1 MKVNFD
7 KKEKNKVYFNVD
19 VDWKEFEPKIDE
31 AYKKMRSKFNIP
43 GFRKGKVPKMIIEQN
58 YGVQVFYDEAI
69 NIMLQDI
76 YPKAL
81 EELDLKVV
89 DQPDVDVKDFKE
101 NEKINFTFEV
111 EVVPEF
117 ELPNFEEMEVEDVK
131 EEFDKEVV
139 TNEIERLRN
148 ENARYTIVEDRKTK
162 KGDIVKL
169 DFKGYVNN
177 EAFQGGEAKDYEL
190 EIGSNS
196 FIPGFEDQ
204 LIDRAI
210 GEEFD
215 VNVKFPEEYHAE
227 DLKGKDAKFICK
239 INEIKVK
246 ELPELDDNF
255 ASDVSEFDTLKEFK
269 ADLRKK
275 LKAQF
280 NEMVDTQRENK
291 VLDKVIEETKFDV
304 PNRMIED
311 EVENELRNFQYRLQA
326 QGLNYDDYKKYT
338 GKTDDEIKETFKEPA
353 EKRVKLGLI
362 LEKYAKDNKI
372 KATKRDY
379 DKELDKLAE
388 MYKAEDKEEF
398 KKSMSEGSLE
408 FLDRGILN
416 SKSIDDIKKKSKIYL
431 MR

>member
-58 YGVQVFYDEAI
+58 YGVQVFYDEAV

-117 ELPNFEEMEVEDVK
+117 ELPNFEEMEVEDIK

-338 GKTDDEIKETFKEPA
+338 GKTDDEIKDTFKEPA

-416 SKSIDDIKKKSKIYL
+416 SKSIDDIKKKVKYI
-431 MR
+431 

>member
-7 KKEKNKVYFNVD
+7 KREKNKVYFNVD
-19 VDWKEFEPKIDE
+19 VDWKDFEPKIDE
-31 AYKKMRSKFNIP
+31 AYKKIRSKFNIP

-69 NIMLQDI
+69 NIMLQEI

-101 NEKINFTFEV
+101 NENINFTFEV

-117 ELPNFEEMEVEDVK
+117 ELPNFEEIEVEDIK

-139 TNEIERLRN
+139 TNEIERFRN
-148 ENARYTIVEDRKTK
+148 ENARYTIIEDRKTK

-169 DFKGYVNN
+169 DFKGYVDN
-177 EAFQGGEAKDYEL
+177 EAFQGGEAIDYEL

-204 LIDRAI
+204 LVDRAI

-227 DLKGKDAKFICK
+227 DLKGKDAKFICT

-280 NEMVDTQRENK
+280 NEMIDAQRENK

-326 QGLNYDDYKKYT
+326 QGLNYEDYKKYT
-338 GKTDDEIKETFKEPA
+338 GNTDEEIKETFKEPA

-362 LEKYAKDNKI
+362 LEKYAQENKL

-398 KKSMSEGSLE
+398 KKTMSEGSLE

-416 SKSIDDIKKKSKIYL
+416 SKAIDDIKKKVKYI
-431 MR
+431 

>member
-19 VDWKEFEPKIDE
+19 VDWKDFEPKIDE
-31 AYKKMRSKFNIP
+31 AYKKIRSKFSIP

-69 NIMLQDI
+69 NIMFQEI

-101 NEKINFTFEV
+101 NENINFTFEV

-117 ELPNFEEMEVEDVK
+117 ELPNFEEIEVEDVK

-148 ENARYTIVEDRKTK
+148 ENARYTIIEDRKTK

-169 DFKGYVNN
+169 DFKGYVDN

-204 LIDRAI
+204 LVDRAI

-227 DLKGKDAKFICK
+227 DLKGKDAKFICT

-280 NEMVDTQRENK
+280 NEMIDAQRENK

-326 QGLNYDDYKKYT
+326 QGLNYEDYKKYT
-338 GKTDDEIKETFKEPA
+338 GNTDEEIKETFKEPA

-362 LEKYAKDNKI
+362 LEKYAKENKL

-398 KKSMSEGSLE
+398 KKTMSEGSLE

-416 SKSIDDIKKKSKIYL
+416 SKAIDDIKKKVKYI
-431 MR
+431 

>member
-7 KKEKNKVYFNVD
+7 KREKNKVYFNVD
-19 VDWKEFEPKIDE
+19 VDWKDFEPKIDE
-31 AYKKMRSKFNIP
+31 AYKKIRSKFNIP

-69 NIMLQDI
+69 NIMLQEI

-101 NEKINFTFEV
+101 NENINFTFEV

-117 ELPNFEEMEVEDVK
+117 ELPNFEEIEVEDIK

-148 ENARYTIVEDRKTK
+148 ENARYTIIEDRKTK

-169 DFKGYVNN
+169 DFKGYVDNK
-177 EAFQGGEAKDYEL
+177 AFQGGEAKDYEL

-204 LIDRAI
+204 LVDRAI

-280 NEMVDTQRENK
+280 NEMIDAQRENK

-326 QGLNYDDYKKYT
+326 QGLNYEDYKKYT
-338 GKTDDEIKETFKEPA
+338 GNTDEEIKKTFKEPA

-362 LEKYAKDNKI
+362 LEKYAQENKL

-398 KKSMSEGSLE
+398 KKTMSEGSLE

-416 SKSIDDIKKKSKIYL
+416 SKAIDDIKKKVKYI
-431 MR
+431 

>member
-7 KKEKNKVYFNVD
+7 KRDKNKVYFNVD
-19 VDWKEFEPKIDE
+19 VDWKDFEPKIDE
-31 AYKKMRSKFNIP
+31 AYKKIRSKFNIP

-69 NIMLQDI
+69 NILLQEI

-101 NEKINFTFEV
+101 NENINFTFEV

-117 ELPNFEEMEVEDVK
+117 ELPNFEEIEVEDVK

-148 ENARYTIVEDRKTK
+148 ENARYTIIEDRKTK

-169 DFKGYVNN
+169 DFKGYVDN

-196 FIPGFEDQ
+196 FIPGFENQ
-204 LIDRAI
+204 LVDRAI

-227 DLKGKDAKFICK
+227 DLKGKDAKFICT

-280 NEMVDTQRENK
+280 NEMIDAQRENK

-326 QGLNYDDYKKYT
+326 QGLNYEDYKKYT
-338 GKTDDEIKETFKEPA
+338 GNTDEEIKETFKEPA

-362 LEKYAKDNKI
+362 LEKYAQENKL

-398 KKSMSEGSLE
+398 KKTMSEGSLE

-416 SKSIDDIKKKSKIYL
+416 SKAIDDIKKKVKYI
-431 MR
+431 

>member
-31 AYKKMRSKFNIP
+31 AYKKMRSKFNIS

-246 ELPELDDNF
+246 ELPELDDDF
-255 ASDVSEFDTLKEFK
+255 ASDISEFDTLKEFK

-338 GKTDDEIKETFKEPA
+338 GKTDDEIKDTFKEPA

-416 SKSIDDIKKKSKIYL
+416 SKSIDDIKKKVKYI
-431 MR
+431 

>member
-31 AYKKMRSKFNIP
+31 AYKKIRSKFNIP

-69 NIMLQDI
+69 NICLQEI

-416 SKSIDDIKKKSKIYL
+416 SKSIDDIKKKVKYI
-431 MR
+431 

>member
-81 EELDLKVV
+81 KELDLKVV

-338 GKTDDEIKETFKEPA
+338 GKTDDEIKDTFKEPA

-416 SKSIDDIKKKSKIYL
+416 SKSIDDIKKKVKYI
-431 MR
+431 

>member
-7 KKEKNKVYFNVD
+7 KREKNKVYFNVD
-19 VDWKEFEPKIDE
+19 VDWKDFEPKIDE
-31 AYKKMRSKFNIP
+31 AYKKIRSKFNIP

-69 NIMLQDI
+69 NIMLQEI

-101 NEKINFTFEV
+101 NENINFTFEV

-117 ELPNFEEMEVEDVK
+117 ELPNFEEIEVEDIK
-131 EEFDKEVV
+131 DEFDKEVV

-148 ENARYTIVEDRKTK
+148 ENARYTIIEDRKTK

-169 DFKGYVNN
+169 DFKGYVDN

-204 LIDRAI
+204 LVDRAI

-227 DLKGKDAKFICK
+227 DLKGKDAKFICT

-280 NEMVDTQRENK
+280 NEMIDAQRENK
-291 VLDKVIEETKFDV
+291 VLDKVIEETKFEV

-326 QGLNYDDYKKYT
+326 QGLNYEDYKKYT
-338 GKTDDEIKETFKEPA
+338 GNTDEEIKKTFKEPA

-362 LEKYAKDNKI
+362 LEKYAQENKL

-398 KKSMSEGSLE
+398 KKTMSEGSLG

-416 SKSIDDIKKKSKIYL
+416 SKAIDDIKKKVKYI
-431 MR
+431 

>member
-7 KKEKNKVYFNVD
+7 KREKNKVYFNVD
-19 VDWKEFEPKIDE
+19 VDWKDFEPKIDE
-31 AYKKMRSKFNIP
+31 AYKKIRSKFNIP

-69 NIMLQDI
+69 NIMLQEI

-101 NEKINFTFEV
+101 NENINFTFEV

-117 ELPNFEEMEVEDVK
+117 ELPNFEEIEVEDIK

-148 ENARYTIVEDRKTK
+148 ENARYTIIEDRKTK

-169 DFKGYVNN
+169 DFKGYVDN

-204 LIDRAI
+204 LVDRAI

-227 DLKGKDAKFICK
+227 DLKGKDAKFICT

-280 NEMVDTQRENK
+280 NEMIDAQRENN

-326 QGLNYDDYKKYT
+326 QGLNYEDYKKYT
-338 GKTDDEIKETFKEPA
+338 GNTDEEIKETFKEPA

-362 LEKYAKDNKI
+362 LEKYAKENKL

-416 SKSIDDIKKKSKIYL
+416 SKAIDDIKKKVKYI
-431 MR
+431 

>member
-58 YGVQVFYDEAI
+58 YGIQVFYDEAI

-416 SKSIDDIKKKSKIYL
+416 SKSIDDIKKKVKYI
-431 MR
+431 

>member
-31 AYKKMRSKFNIP
+31 AYKKIRSKFNIP

-69 NIMLQDI
+69 NIMLQEI

-101 NEKINFTFEV
+101 NESINFTFEV

-117 ELPNFEEMEVEDVK
+117 ELPNFEEIEVEDVK

-148 ENARYTIVEDRKTK
+148 ENARYTIIEDRKTK

-169 DFKGYVNN
+169 DFKGYVDN

-204 LIDRAI
+204 LVDRAI

-215 VNVKFPEEYHAE
+215 VNVKFPEEYHSE

-280 NEMVDTQRENK
+280 NEMVDAQRENK
-291 VLDKVIEETKFDV
+291 VLDKVLEETKFDV

-362 LEKYAKDNKI
+362 LEKYAKENKI

-398 KKSMSEGSLE
+398 KKTMSEGSLE

-416 SKSIDDIKKKSKIYL
+416 SKSIDDIKKKVKYI
-431 MR
+431 

>member
-1 MKVNFD
+1 MKVNYD
-7 KKEKNKVYFNVD
+7 KREKNKVYFNVD
-19 VDWKEFEPKIDE
+19 VDWKDFEPKIDE
-31 AYKKMRSKFNIP
+31 AYKKIRSKFNIP

-69 NIMLQDI
+69 NIMLQEI

-101 NEKINFTFEV
+101 NENINFTFEV

-117 ELPNFEEMEVEDVK
+117 ELPNFEEIEVEDVK

-148 ENARYTIVEDRKTK
+148 ENARYTIIEDRKTK

-169 DFKGYVNN
+169 DFKGYVDN

-204 LIDRAI
+204 LVDRAI

-227 DLKGKDAKFICK
+227 DIKGKDAKFICT

-280 NEMVDTQRENK
+280 NEMIDAQRENK

-326 QGLNYDDYKKYT
+326 QGLNYEDYKKYT
-338 GKTDDEIKETFKEPA
+338 GNTDEEIKKTFKEPA

-362 LEKYAKDNKI
+362 LEKYAQENKL

-388 MYKAEDKEEF
+388 MYKAEDKEQF
-398 KKSMSEGSLE
+398 KKTMSEGSLE

-416 SKSIDDIKKKSKIYL
+416 SKAIDDIKKKVKYI
-431 MR
+431 

>member
-7 KKEKNKVYFNVD
+7 KREKNKVYFNVD
-19 VDWKEFEPKIDE
+19 VDWKDFEPKIDE
-31 AYKKMRSKFNIP
+31 AYKKIRSKFNIP

-58 YGVQVFYDEAI
+58 YGIQVFYDEAI
-69 NIMLQDI
+69 NIMLQEI

-89 DQPDVDVKDFKE
+89 DQPDVDVKNFKE
-101 NEKINFTFEV
+101 NENINFTFEV

-117 ELPNFEEMEVEDVK
+117 ELPNFEEIEVEDVK

-148 ENARYTIVEDRKTK
+148 ENARYTIIEDRKTK

-169 DFKGYVNN
+169 DFKGYVDN

-204 LIDRAI
+204 LVDRAI

-227 DLKGKDAKFICK
+227 DLKGKDAKFICT

-280 NEMVDTQRENK
+280 NEMIDAQRENN

-326 QGLNYDDYKKYT
+326 QGLNYEDYKKYT
-338 GKTDDEIKETFKEPA
+338 GNTDEEIKETFKEPA

-362 LEKYAKDNKI
+362 LEKYAKENKL

-398 KKSMSEGSLE
+398 KKSMSGGSLE

-416 SKSIDDIKKKSKIYL
+416 SKAIDDIKKKVKYI
-431 MR
+431 

>member
-7 KKEKNKVYFNVD
+7 KREKNKVYFNVD
-19 VDWKEFEPKIDE
+19 VDWKDFEPKIDE
-31 AYKKMRSKFNIP
+31 AYKKIRSKFNIP

-69 NIMLQDI
+69 NIMLQEI

-101 NEKINFTFEV
+101 NENINFTFEV

-117 ELPNFEEMEVEDVK
+117 ELPNFEEIEVEDIK
-131 EEFDKEVV
+131 DEFDKEVV

-148 ENARYTIVEDRKTK
+148 ENARYTIIEDRKTK

-169 DFKGYVNN
+169 DFKGYVDN

-204 LIDRAI
+204 LVDRAI

-227 DLKGKDAKFICK
+227 DLKGKDAKFICT

-280 NEMVDTQRENK
+280 NEMIDAQRENK

-326 QGLNYDDYKKYT
+326 QGLNYEDYKKYT
-338 GKTDDEIKETFKEPA
+338 GNTDEEIKETFKEPA

-362 LEKYAKDNKI
+362 LEKYAKENKL

-398 KKSMSEGSLE
+398 KKTMSEGSLE

-416 SKSIDDIKKKSKIYL
+416 SKAIDDIKKKVKYI
-431 MR
+431 

>member
-7 KKEKNKVYFNVD
+7 KREKNKVYFNVD
-19 VDWKEFEPKIDE
+19 VDWKDFEPKIDE
-31 AYKKMRSKFNIP
+31 AYKKIRSKFNIP

-69 NIMLQDI
+69 NIMLQEI

-101 NEKINFTFEV
+101 NENINFTFEV

-117 ELPNFEEMEVEDVK
+117 ELPNFEEIEVEDVK

-148 ENARYTIVEDRKTK
+148 ENARYTIIEDRKTK

-169 DFKGYVNN
+169 DFKGYVDN

-204 LIDRAI
+204 LVDRAI

-227 DLKGKDAKFICK
+227 DLKGKDAKFICT

-280 NEMVDTQRENK
+280 NEMIDAQRENK

-326 QGLNYDDYKKYT
+326 QGLNYEDYKKYT
-338 GKTDDEIKETFKEPA
+338 GNTDEQIKETFKEPA

-362 LEKYAKDNKI
+362 LEKYAQENKL

-416 SKSIDDIKKKSKIYL
+416 SKAIDDIKKKVKYI
-431 MR
+431 

>member
-19 VDWKEFEPKIDE
+19 VDWKDFEPKIDE
-31 AYKKMRSKFNIP
+31 AYKKIRSKFSIP

-69 NIMLQDI
+69 NIMLQEI

-101 NEKINFTFEV
+101 NENINFTFEV

-117 ELPNFEEMEVEDVK
+117 ELPNFEEIEVEDIK
-131 EEFDKEVV
+131 DEFDKEVV

-148 ENARYTIVEDRKTK
+148 ENARYTIIEDRKTK
-162 KGDIVKL
+162 KGDIVKI
-169 DFKGYVNN
+169 DFKGYVDN

-190 EIGSNS
+190 EIGFNS

-204 LIDRAI
+204 LVDRAI
-210 GEEFD
+210 GQEFD

-227 DLKGKDAKFICK
+227 DLKGKDAKFICT

-280 NEMVDTQRENK
+280 NEMIDAQRENK

-326 QGLNYDDYKKYT
+326 QGLNYEDYKKYT
-338 GKTDDEIKETFKEPA
+338 GNTDEEIKETFKEPA

-362 LEKYAKDNKI
+362 LEKYAQENKL

-398 KKSMSEGSLE
+398 KKTMSEGSLE

-416 SKSIDDIKKKSKIYL
+416 SKAIDDIKKKVKYI
-431 MR
+431 

>member
-362 LEKYAKDNKI
+362 LEKYAKDNKL

-416 SKSIDDIKKKSKIYL
+416 SKSIDDIKKKVKYI
-431 MR
+431 

>member
-338 GKTDDEIKETFKEPA
+338 GKTDDEIKDTFKEPA

-372 KATKRDY
+372 KATKKDY

-416 SKSIDDIKKKSKIYL
+416 SKSIDDIKKKVKYI
-431 MR
+431 

>member
-7 KKEKNKVYFNVD
+7 KREKNKVYFNVD
-19 VDWKEFEPKIDE
+19 VDWKDFEPKIDE
-31 AYKKMRSKFNIP
+31 AYKKIRSKFNIP

-69 NIMLQDI
+69 NIMLQEI

-101 NEKINFTFEV
+101 NENINFTFEV

-117 ELPNFEEMEVEDVK
+117 ELPNFEEIEVEDVK

-148 ENARYTIVEDRKTK
+148 ENARYTIIEDRKTK

-169 DFKGYVNN
+169 DFKGYVDN

-204 LIDRAI
+204 LVDRAI

-227 DLKGKDAKFICK
+227 DLKGKDAKFICT

-280 NEMVDTQRENK
+280 NEMIDAQRENK
-291 VLDKVIEETKFDV
+291 VLDKVIEEIKFDV

-326 QGLNYDDYKKYT
+326 QGLNYEDYKKYT
-338 GKTDDEIKETFKEPA
+338 GNTDEEIKKTFKEPA

-362 LEKYAKDNKI
+362 LEKYAQENKL

-416 SKSIDDIKKKSKIYL
+416 SKAIDDIKKKVKYI
-431 MR
+431 

>member
-162 KGDIVKL
+162 KSDIVKL

-338 GKTDDEIKETFKEPA
+338 GKTDDEIKDTFKEPA

-416 SKSIDDIKKKSKIYL
+416 SKSIDDIKKKVKYI
-431 MR
+431 

>member
-7 KKEKNKVYFNVD
+7 KREKNKVYFNVD
-19 VDWKEFEPKIDE
+19 VDWKDFEPKIDE
-31 AYKKMRSKFNIP
+31 AYKKIRSKFNIP

-69 NIMLQDI
+69 NIMLQEI

-101 NEKINFTFEV
+101 NENINFTFEV

-117 ELPNFEEMEVEDVK
+117 ELPNFEEIEVEDIK

-148 ENARYTIVEDRKTK
+148 ENARYTIIEDRKTK

-169 DFKGYVNN
+169 DFKGYVDN
-177 EAFQGGEAKDYEL
+177 EAFQGGEAIDYEL

-204 LIDRAI
+204 LVDRAI

-227 DLKGKDAKFICK
+227 DLKGKDTKFICT

-280 NEMVDTQRENK
+280 NEMIDAQRENK

-326 QGLNYDDYKKYT
+326 QGLNYEDYKKYT
-338 GKTDDEIKETFKEPA
+338 GNTDEEIKETFKEPA

-362 LEKYAKDNKI
+362 LEKYAQENKL

-416 SKSIDDIKKKSKIYL
+416 SKAIDDIKKKVKYI
-431 MR
+431 

>member
-19 VDWKEFEPKIDE
+19 VDWKDFEPKIDE
-31 AYKKMRSKFNIP
+31 AYKKIRSKFSIP

-69 NIMLQDI
+69 NIMLQEI

-101 NEKINFTFEV
+101 NENINFTFEV

-117 ELPNFEEMEVEDVK
+117 ELPNFEEIEVEDIK

-148 ENARYTIVEDRKTK
+148 ENARYTIIEDRKTK

-169 DFKGYVNN
+169 DFKGYVDN

-204 LIDRAI
+204 LVDRAI

-227 DLKGKDAKFICK
+227 DLQGKDAKFICK

-280 NEMVDTQRENK
+280 NEMIDVQRENK

-311 EVENELRNFQYRLQA
+311 EVESELRNFQYRLQA
-326 QGLNYDDYKKYT
+326 QGLNYEDYKKYT
-338 GKTDDEIKETFKEPA
+338 GNTDEEIKKTFKEPA

-362 LEKYAKDNKI
+362 LEKYAQENKL

-398 KKSMSEGSLE
+398 KKTMSEGSLE

-416 SKSIDDIKKKSKIYL
+416 SKAIDDIKKKVKYI
-431 MR
+431 

>member
-7 KKEKNKVYFNVD
+7 KREKNKVYFNVD
-19 VDWKEFEPKIDE
+19 VDWKDFEPKIDE
-31 AYKKMRSKFNIP
+31 AYKKIRSKFNIP

-101 NEKINFTFEV
+101 NENINFTFEV

-117 ELPNFEEMEVEDVK
+117 ELPNFEEIEVEDVK

-148 ENARYTIVEDRKTK
+148 ENARYTIIEDRKTK

-169 DFKGYVNN
+169 DFKGYVDN

-204 LIDRAI
+204 LVDRAI

-227 DLKGKDAKFICK
+227 DLKGKDAKFICT

-280 NEMVDTQRENK
+280 NEMIDAQRENK

-326 QGLNYDDYKKYT
+326 QGLNYEDYKKYT
-338 GKTDDEIKETFKEPA
+338 GNTDEEIKKTFKEPA

-362 LEKYAKDNKI
+362 LEKYAQENKL

-398 KKSMSEGSLE
+398 KKTMSEGSLE

-416 SKSIDDIKKKSKIYL
+416 SKAIDDIKKKVKYI
-431 MR
+431 

>member
-19 VDWKEFEPKIDE
+19 VDWKDFEPKIDE
-31 AYKKMRSKFNIP
+31 AYKKIRSKFSIP

-69 NIMLQDI
+69 NIMLQEI

-101 NEKINFTFEV
+101 NENINFTFEV

-117 ELPNFEEMEVEDVK
+117 ELPNFEEIEVEDIK
-131 EEFDKEVV
+131 DEFDKEVV

-148 ENARYTIVEDRKTK
+148 ENARYTIIEDRKTK
-162 KGDIVKL
+162 KGDIVKI
-169 DFKGYVNN
+169 DFKGYVDN

-190 EIGSNS
+190 EIGFNS
-196 FIPGFEDQ
+196 FILGFEDQ
-204 LIDRAI
+204 LVDRAI
-210 GEEFD
+210 GQEFD

-227 DLKGKDAKFICK
+227 DLKGKDAKFICT

-280 NEMVDTQRENK
+280 NEMIDAQRENK

-326 QGLNYDDYKKYT
+326 QGLNYEDYKKYT
-338 GKTDDEIKETFKEPA
+338 GNTDEEIKETFKEPA

-362 LEKYAKDNKI
+362 LEKYAQENKL

-398 KKSMSEGSLE
+398 KKTMSEGSLE

-416 SKSIDDIKKKSKIYL
+416 SKAIDDIKKKVKYI
-431 MR
+431 

>member
-7 KKEKNKVYFNVD
+7 KREKNKVYFNVD
-19 VDWKEFEPKIDE
+19 VDWKDFEPKIDE
-31 AYKKMRSKFNIP
+31 AYKKIRSKFNIP

-69 NIMLQDI
+69 NIMLQEI

-101 NEKINFTFEV
+101 NENINFTFEV

-117 ELPNFEEMEVEDVK
+117 ELPNFEEIEVEDVK

-148 ENARYTIVEDRKTK
+148 ENARYTIIEDRKTK

-169 DFKGYVNN
+169 DFKGYVDN

-204 LIDRAI
+204 LVDRAI

-227 DLKGKDAKFICK
+227 DLKGKDAKFICT

-280 NEMVDTQRENK
+280 NEMIDAQRENK

-326 QGLNYDDYKKYT
+326 QGLNYEDYKKYT
-338 GKTDDEIKETFKEPA
+338 GNTDEQIKETFKEPA

-362 LEKYAKDNKI
+362 LEKYAQENKL

-398 KKSMSEGSLE
+398 KKTMSEGSLE

-416 SKSIDDIKKKSKIYL
+416 SKAIDYIKKKVKYI
-431 MR
+431 

>member
-31 AYKKMRSKFNIP
+31 AYKKIRSKFNVP
-43 GFRKGKVPKMIIEQN
+43 GFRKGKVPKMIIEKN

-69 NIMLQDI
+69 NICLQEI

-117 ELPNFEEMEVEDVK
+117 ELPNIEELEVEDVK
-131 EEFDKEVV
+131 DEFDKEVV
-139 TNEIERLRN
+139 KNEIERLRN
-148 ENARYTIVEDRKTK
+148 ENARYTIIEDRKTK
-162 KGDIVKL
+162 NGDIVKL
-169 DFKGYVNN
+169 DFKGYLNN

-210 GEEFD
+210 GDEFD
-215 VNVKFPEEYHAE
+215 VNVRFPEDYHAE
-227 DLKGKDAKFICK
+227 DLKGKDVKFICK

-246 ELPELDDNF
+246 ELPKLDDDF
-255 ASDVSEFDTLKEFK
+255 ASDVSEFETLKEFK
-269 ADLRKK
+269 ADLKKK

-280 NEMVDTQRENK
+280 DEMIDTQRENK

-311 EVENELRNFQYRLQA
+311 EIENELRNFQYRLQA

-338 GKTDDEIKETFKEPA
+338 NKTDDEIKETFKEAA

-362 LEKYAKDNKI
+362 LEKYAKENKI

-379 DKELDKLAE
+379 DKELDKMAD

-398 KKSMSEGSLE
+398 KNKMREGSLE

-416 SKSIDDIKKKSKIYL
+416 SKSIDDIKKKIKYI
-431 MR
+431 

>member
-31 AYKKMRSKFNIP
+31 AYKKIRSKFNIP
-43 GFRKGKVPKMIIEQN
+43 GFRKGKVPRMIIEQN

-69 NIMLQDI
+69 NIMLQEI

-101 NEKINFTFEV
+101 NESINFTFEV

-117 ELPNFEEMEVEDVK
+117 ELPNFEEIEVEDVK

-148 ENARYTIVEDRKTK
+148 ENARYTIIEDRKTK

-169 DFKGYVNN
+169 DFKGYVDN

-204 LIDRAI
+204 LVDRAI

-215 VNVKFPEEYHAE
+215 VNVKFPEEYHSE

-280 NEMVDTQRENK
+280 NEMVDAQRENK
-291 VLDKVIEETKFDV
+291 VLDKVLEETKFDV

-362 LEKYAKDNKI
+362 LEKYAKENKI

-398 KKSMSEGSLE
+398 KKTMSEGSLE

-416 SKSIDDIKKKSKIYL
+416 SKSIDDIKKKVKYI
-431 MR
+431 

>member
-7 KKEKNKVYFNVD
+7 EREKNKVYFNVD
-19 VDWKEFEPKIDE
+19 VDWKDFEPKIDE
-31 AYKKMRSKFNIP
+31 AYKKIRSKFNIP

-69 NIMLQDI
+69 NILLQEI

-101 NEKINFTFEV
+101 NENINFTFEV

-117 ELPNFEEMEVEDVK
+117 ELPNFEEIEVEDVK
-131 EEFDKEVV
+131 EEFNKEVV

-148 ENARYTIVEDRKTK
+148 ENARYTIIEDRKTK

-169 DFKGYVNN
+169 DFKGYVDN

-204 LIDRAI
+204 LVDRAI

-227 DLKGKDAKFICK
+227 DLKGKDAKFICT

-280 NEMVDTQRENK
+280 NEMIDAQRENK

-326 QGLNYDDYKKYT
+326 QGLNYEDYKKYT
-338 GKTDDEIKETFKEPA
+338 GNTDEEIKKTFKEPA

-362 LEKYAKDNKI
+362 LEKYAQENKL

-416 SKSIDDIKKKSKIYL
+416 SKAIDDIKKKVKYI
-431 MR
+431 

>member
-7 KKEKNKVYFNVD
+7 KREKNKVYFNVD
-19 VDWKEFEPKIDE
+19 VDWKDFEPKIDE
-31 AYKKMRSKFNIP
+31 AYKKIRSKFNIP

-58 YGVQVFYDEAI
+58 YGIQVFYDEAI
-69 NIMLQDI
+69 NIMLQEI

-89 DQPDVDVKDFKE
+89 DQPDVDVKNFKE
-101 NEKINFTFEV
+101 NENINFTFEV

-117 ELPNFEEMEVEDVK
+117 ELPNFEEIEVEDVK

-148 ENARYTIVEDRKTK
+148 ENARYTIIEDRKTK

-169 DFKGYVNN
+169 DFKGYVDN

-204 LIDRAI
+204 LVDRAI

-227 DLKGKDAKFICK
+227 DLKGKDAKFICT

-280 NEMVDTQRENK
+280 NEMIDAQRENK

-326 QGLNYDDYKKYT
+326 QGLNYEDYKKYT
-338 GKTDDEIKETFKEPA
+338 GNTDEEIKETFKEPA

-362 LEKYAKDNKI
+362 LEKYAKENKL

-398 KKSMSEGSLE
+398 KKTMSEGSLE

-416 SKSIDDIKKKSKIYL
+416 SKAIDDIKKKVKYI
-431 MR
+431 

>member
-131 EEFDKEVV
+131 EEFDKDVV

-338 GKTDDEIKETFKEPA
+338 GKTDDEIKDTFKEPA

-416 SKSIDDIKKKSKIYL
+416 SKSIDDIKKKVKYI
-431 MR
+431 

>member
-19 VDWKEFEPKIDE
+19 VDWKDFEPKIDE
-31 AYKKMRSKFNIP
+31 AYKKIRSKFSIP

-69 NIMLQDI
+69 NIMLQEI

-101 NEKINFTFEV
+101 NENINFTFEV

-117 ELPNFEEMEVEDVK
+117 ELPNFEEIEVEDVK

-148 ENARYTIVEDRKTK
+148 ENARYTIIEDRKTK

-169 DFKGYVNN
+169 DFKGYVDN

-204 LIDRAI
+204 LVDRAI

-227 DLKGKDAKFICK
+227 DLKGKDAKFICT

-280 NEMVDTQRENK
+280 NEMIDAQRENK

-326 QGLNYDDYKKYT
+326 QGLNYEDYKKYT
-338 GKTDDEIKETFKEPA
+338 GNTDEEIKETFKEPA

-362 LEKYAKDNKI
+362 LEKYAQENKL

-416 SKSIDDIKKKSKIYL
+416 SKAIDDIKKKVKYI
-431 MR
+431 

>member
-190 EIGSNS
+190 GIGSNS

-246 ELPELDDNF
+246 ELPELDDDF

-338 GKTDDEIKETFKEPA
+338 GKTDDEIKDTFKEPA

-416 SKSIDDIKKKSKIYL
+416 SKSIDDIKKKVKYI
-431 MR
+431 

>member
-338 GKTDDEIKETFKEPA
+338 GKTDDEIKDTFKEPA

-398 KKSMSEGSLE
+398 KKTMSEGSLE

-416 SKSIDDIKKKSKIYL
+416 SKSIDDIKKKVKYI
-431 MR
+431 

>member
-89 DQPDVDVKDFKE
+89 DQPDVDVKDFIE

-338 GKTDDEIKETFKEPA
+338 GKTDDEIKDTFKEPA

-416 SKSIDDIKKKSKIYL
+416 SKSIDDIKKKVKYI
-431 MR
+431 

>member
-31 AYKKMRSKFNIP
+31 AYKKIRSKFNIP

-69 NIMLQDI
+69 NIMLQEI

-101 NEKINFTFEV
+101 NENITFTFEV

-117 ELPNFEEMEVEDVK
+117 ELPNFEEIEVEDIK

-148 ENARYTIVEDRKTK
+148 ENARYTIIEDRKTK

-169 DFKGYVNN
+169 DFKGYVDN

-204 LIDRAI
+204 LVDRAI

-227 DLKGKDAKFICK
+227 DLKGKDAKFICT

-280 NEMVDTQRENK
+280 NEMIDAQRENK

-326 QGLNYDDYKKYT
+326 QGLNYEDYKKYT
-338 GKTDDEIKETFKEPA
+338 GNTDEEIKKTFKEPA

-362 LEKYAKDNKI
+362 LEKYAQENKL

-416 SKSIDDIKKKSKIYL
+416 SKAIDDIKKKVKYI
-431 MR
+431 

>member
-19 VDWKEFEPKIDE
+19 VDWKEFEPKIDA

-58 YGVQVFYDEAI
+58 YGIQVFYDEAI

-338 GKTDDEIKETFKEPA
+338 CKTDDEIKDTFKEPA

-416 SKSIDDIKKKSKIYL
+416 SKSIDDIKKKVKYI
-431 MR
+431 

>member
-7 KKEKNKVYFNVD
+7 KREKNKVYFNVD
-19 VDWKEFEPKIDE
+19 VDWKDFEPKIDE
-31 AYKKMRSKFNIP
+31 AYKKIRSKFNIP

-69 NIMLQDI
+69 NIMLQEI

-81 EELDLKVV
+81 EELDLKVI

-101 NEKINFTFEV
+101 NENINFTFEV

-117 ELPNFEEMEVEDVK
+117 ELPNFEEIEVEDVK

-148 ENARYTIVEDRKTK
+148 ENARYTIIEDRKTK

-169 DFKGYVNN
+169 DFKGYVDN

-204 LIDRAI
+204 LVDRAI

-227 DLKGKDAKFICK
+227 DLKGKDAKFICT

-280 NEMVDTQRENK
+280 NEMIDAQRENK

-326 QGLNYDDYKKYT
+326 QGLNYEDYKKYT
-338 GKTDDEIKETFKEPA
+338 GNTDEEIKETFKEPA

-362 LEKYAKDNKI
+362 LEKYAKENKL

-398 KKSMSEGSLE
+398 KKTMSEGSLE

-416 SKSIDDIKKKSKIYL
+416 SKAIDDIKKKVKYI
-431 MR
+431 